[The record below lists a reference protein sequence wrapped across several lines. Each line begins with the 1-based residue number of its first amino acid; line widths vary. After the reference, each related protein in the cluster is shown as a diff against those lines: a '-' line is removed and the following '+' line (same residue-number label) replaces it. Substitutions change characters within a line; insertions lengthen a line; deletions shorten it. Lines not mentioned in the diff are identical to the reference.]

1 MIYGHVEHVA
11 YYEFHSLAVVRPR
24 SVCVLVE
31 FRESDLSNRA
41 DSRFAEVISDFF
53 FEFALAD
60 KSVYKVDNLFVYD
73 FVEYVFFDY
82 LIDRCHIEIG
92 EIIAYR
98 SLFAYRLD
106 KIGYHVFTFL
116 AFDFEKLIYGYVEQI
131 AYYEFH
137 SLAVVRPRSVSVLVK
152 FCKSDLSNFTQ
163 LCIAEIVIDNFGR
176 LFLVVLYDFDDVY
189 DRIVEKFGKYRFFGY
204 LTYIVVL

>member
-1 MIYGHVEHVA
+1 M
-11 YYEFHSLAVVRPR
+11 
-24 SVCVLVE
+24 
-31 FRESDLSNRA
+31 
-41 DSRFAEVISDFF
+41 
-53 FEFALAD
+53 
-60 KSVYKVDNLFVYD
+60 
-73 FVEYVFFDY
+73 
-82 LIDRCHIEIG
+82 
-92 EIIAYR
+92 
-98 SLFAYRLD
+98 
-106 KIGYHVFTFL
+106 
-116 AFDFEKLIYGYVEQI
+116 IYGYVEQI

-189 DRIVEKFGKYRFFGY
+189 DRIVEKFGKYRLFGY

>member
-24 SVCVLVE
+24 SLCVLVE
-31 FRESDLSNRA
+31 FRKSDLSNRA
-41 DSRFAEVISDFF
+41 DSRFAEVIFDFF
-53 FEFALAD
+53 DECALAY

-82 LIDRCHIEIG
+82 LIDRFNVEVG

-98 SLFAYRLD
+98 SFFAYRLD

-116 AFDFEKLIYGYVEQI
+116 VFDFKKLIYLHVKQI
-131 AYYEFH
+131 AHDKRHIF
-137 SLAVVRPRSVSVLVK
+137 AVARPRSVCVLVE
-152 FCKSDLSNFTQ
+152 FRKSDLSDRADGQITRF
-163 LCIAEIVIDNFGR
+163 
-176 LFLVVLYDFDDVY
+176 LFKELNLIRRVQKFLYVY
-189 DRIVEKFGKYRFFGY
+189 IEYNV
-204 LTYIVVL
+204 

>member
-1 MIYGHVEHVA
+1 MIYLHVKQIAHDKRHIFAVA
-11 YYEFHSLAVVRPR
+11 RPR

-31 FRESDLSNRA
+31 FRKRNLSDRT
-41 DSRFAEVISDFF
+41 DSRFAEVVFDFF
-53 FEFALAD
+53 DECALAY

-82 LIDRCHIEIG
+82 LIDRFNVEVG

-98 SLFAYRLD
+98 SFFAYRLD

-116 AFDFEKLIYGYVEQI
+116 VFDFKKLIYGHVEHV

-137 SLAVVRPRSVSVLVK
+137 SLAVVRPRSLCVLVEFRKRNLSDRTYGQITRFLFEELNLIRRVQK
-152 FCKSDLSNFTQ
+152 F
-163 LCIAEIVIDNFGR
+163 
-176 LFLVVLYDFDDVY
+176 LYVY
-189 DRIVEKFGKYRFFGY
+189 IEYNV
-204 LTYIVVL
+204 